1 MRGTNKISKKSTAN
15 GGGRKHQKT
24 WCTCR
29 GTQKVLT
36 TKRAKKTVQSDTFQ
50 GNRRANSTHRT
61 EAKISKKGIYQ
72 LAFEFPHFTS
82 KMGPA
87 DFRTARKNDAAEAQG
102 RLLTKKSQKYWK
114 TSSERNDPKKNL
126 PPKMNDKVTKITNP
140 HLVLEKQASFTGKR
154 RSRAKSVY

>member
-50 GNRRANSTHRT
+50 GNRRANSTHRR
-61 EAKISKKGIYQ
+61 EAKIVKKGIYR
-72 LAFEFPHFTS
+72 LAFEFSRFTS
-82 KMGPA
+82 KMGPG
-87 DFRTARKNDAAEAQG
+87 DFRTARTNDAEKTQ
-102 RLLTKKSQKYWK
+102 RQLLTNKSHKYWK

-126 PPKMNDKVTKITNP
+126 PPKMNDKVTNNRNP
-140 HLVLEKQASFTGKR
+140 YLVVEKQASFTGKR
-154 RSRAKSVY
+154 RARAKSVY